1 MAMQVV
7 AGGIEAL
14 GELKAKLALALL
26 RHTDVVPADK
36 AFYLA
41 GMACNAAGW
50 ENTGFVCLNRY
61 LDLVEAIEEG
71 SLDALDNADFK
82 DTDVPFEI
90 PLPDE
95 HYLPEQKRAEVKE
108 WLLAVCMDKKIEQTL
123 DRDERGVY
131 IGSLRDPKTGRTSEA
146 CAVSG
151 FPVLTSVAYGSK
163 VGNKPDWNK
172 FIMASKSSHSDSMK
186 DVLRFLKQ
194 WAAAADEPAYAF

>member
-1 MAMQVV
+1 MV
-7 AGGIEAL
+7 AGSIEAL
-14 GELKAKLALALL
+14 AELKAKLALALL

-41 GMACNAAGW
+41 GMACNAVGW

-95 HYLPEQKRAEVKE
+95 HYLNEQKRSEVKE
-108 WLLAVCMDKKIEQTL
+108 WILAVCMDKKIEQKL
-123 DRDERGVY
+123 DCDERGIYVA
-131 IGSLRDPKTGRTSEA
+131 SLLDPKTGRTYDS
-146 CAVSG
+146 CFVSG
-151 FPVLTSVAYGSK
+151 FPVLLPVTYGAKST
-163 VGNKPDWNK
+163 NKPDWNK
-172 FIMASKSSHSDSMK
+172 FIMASKASQSENMR
-186 DVLRFLKQ
+186 DVLRFLRA
-194 WAAAADEPAYAF
+194 WSGANDDPAYAF